1 MCCVAAVE
9 DGRVGAW
16 VGVQCN
22 LSFCDMELPWRRSVG
37 YLFVI

>member
-1 MCCVAAVE
+1 VLRLSRTV
-9 DGRVGAW
+9 GIGAW

-37 YLFVI
+37 YLCFVI